1 MLLPGIFPLVLT
13 ILECQ
18 PDEYM
23 KGVTS
28 SFTEDNL
35 VSADGAMSVYH
46 LTYVDSE
53 KLSGKSLSLQI
64 LSSSGI
70 YSGDVQLSDIVASRV
85 FASDVTVAK
94 EVYDH
99 SYLSLNMS
107 DLSDMKRRYLDGDYE
122 ARTYVNEILSVA
134 DKEVSSDNVYTI
146 INKTIMPPSGDIH
159 DYVTMAPY
167 WWPDPTKPDGIP
179 YIYKDGQINPET
191 RTGNTDE
198 KALEGVRDA
207 VQNLGLA
214 YYFTGNTAY
223 VTKISQLVDAFFID
237 EETKMNPNLN
247 YSQYIKGRNDNM
259 GSNAGIII
267 TAGIGKMLEGFNL
280 ACKSGLMPQSVID
293 GLRKWTAE
301 YANWLKTSELG
312 IAESQTTNNH
322 GTHYD
327 RQLISLLLFTDD
339 IESARTQ
346 LETTKKRVL
355 AQVKTDGSQPEELKR
370 TKSWNYTNMNMEGFY
385 LIGLMADKI
394 GVDMW
399 NYKGDREKA
408 PYQAMIDWFLPYLA
422 KEKTW
427 GWQQIQEEPISKI
440 EWCLEIAAQKYNDQK
455 YLRAIDNFQTIH
467 ENIVK

>member
-70 YSGDVQLSDIVASRV
+70 YSGDVQLSDIVHSRV

-198 KALEGVRDA
+198 KALE
-207 VQNLGLA
+207 
-214 YYFTGNTAY
+214 
-223 VTKISQLVDAFFID
+223 
-237 EETKMNPNLN
+237 
-247 YSQYIKGRNDNM
+247 
-259 GSNAGIII
+259 
-267 TAGIGKMLEGFNL
+267 
-280 ACKSGLMPQSVID
+280 
-293 GLRKWTAE
+293 
-301 YANWLKTSELG
+301 
-312 IAESQTTNNH
+312 
-322 GTHYD
+322 
-327 RQLISLLLFTDD
+327 
-339 IESARTQ
+339 
-346 LETTKKRVL
+346 
-355 AQVKTDGSQPEELKR
+355 
-370 TKSWNYTNMNMEGFY
+370 
-385 LIGLMADKI
+385 
-394 GVDMW
+394 
-399 NYKGDREKA
+399 
-408 PYQAMIDWFLPYLA
+408 
-422 KEKTW
+422 W
-427 GWQQIQEEPISKI
+427 G
-440 EWCLEIAAQKYNDQK
+440 
-455 YLRAIDNFQTIH
+455 
-467 ENIVK
+467 